1 MKNRVGDSCLI
12 IGNGG
17 VKSYEDALTKKGNL
31 DGVMIGQAAI
41 ADPWIF
47 IGHTPTLAERHET
60 ILFHLK
66 LMIIAYDY
74 YNKNLHFTEIFQ
86 QPSYEQW
93 MKEVEEFD
101 VTRYDIG
108 KSVIE
113 FRKYLFNY
121 VNGLVGNRDFKNV
134 VATIREYEPLV
145 EAINTFFS

>member
-1 MKNRVGDSCLI
+1 
-12 IGNGG
+12 
-17 VKSYEDALTKKGNL
+17 
-31 DGVMIGQAAI
+31 MIGQAAI

-47 IGHTPTLAERHET
+47 TGHTPTPAERHEI

-74 YNKNLHFTEIFQ
+74 YNKNLHFTDIFA

-93 MKEVEEFD
+93 MDEVDNFD
-101 VTRYDIG
+101 VSRYEIG

-121 VNGLVGNRDFKNV
+121 VNGLVGNRDFKNI
-134 VATIREYEPLV
+134 VATIREYDALV
-145 EAINTFFS
+145 EAINTFFK

>member
-1 MKNRVGDSCLI
+1 
-12 IGNGG
+12 
-17 VKSYEDALTKKGNL
+17 
-31 DGVMIGQAAI
+31 MIGQAAI

-47 IGHTPTLAERHET
+47 TGHTPTPAERHET

-74 YNKNLHFTEIFQ
+74 YNKNLHFTETFT
-86 QPSYEQW
+86 QPSYE
-93 MKEVEEFD
+93 KRIEEVENFD

-121 VNGLVGNRDFKNV
+121 VNGLVGNRDFKNI
-134 VATIREYEPLV
+134 VATIKEYEPLV
-145 EAINTFFS
+145 EAIDTFFR